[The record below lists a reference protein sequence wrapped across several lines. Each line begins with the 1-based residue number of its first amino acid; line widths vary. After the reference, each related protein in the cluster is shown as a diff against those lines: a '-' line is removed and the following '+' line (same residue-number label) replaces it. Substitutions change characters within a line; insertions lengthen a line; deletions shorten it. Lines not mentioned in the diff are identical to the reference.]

1 MIDSTREGLECDC
14 CGLLASGDVVSDG
27 QPLACGCAGYISVD
41 SESAPYVVVTDCDC
55 GSAESGV
62 RP

>member
-27 QPLACGCAGYISVD
+27 QPPRLRMRGLHQRRLRVGALCRGDRLRLWRA
-41 SESAPYVVVTDCDC
+41 
-55 GSAESGV
+55 
-62 RP
+62 